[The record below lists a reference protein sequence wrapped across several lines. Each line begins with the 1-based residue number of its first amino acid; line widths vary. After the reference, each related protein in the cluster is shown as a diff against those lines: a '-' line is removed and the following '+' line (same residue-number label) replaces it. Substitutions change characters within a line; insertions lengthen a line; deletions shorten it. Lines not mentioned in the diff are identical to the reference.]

1 VSEYKDAAQ
10 SGATMLR
17 AGMQRMLAA
26 ARTKPLPFDAVL
38 VDDLS
43 RLSRDLGQAWQIIF
57 GDLLSVGV
65 RVIDCNTG
73 MASDGAGARLT
84 FGAMALVNDTF
95 LQLVRTETHRGL
107 EGRALAGFHTGGR
120 CFGYHTVPE
129 PNPQDPER
137 PRRVLR
143 IDEDEAAI
151 VRRVF
156 KAYVVREA
164 LGRIAA
170 TLNVEGVPAPYDG
183 RGYSKPAGRG
193 WAANQIHSMLRNELD
208 PVWWTPIERR
218 IRCRP
223 WTRGRGRSG
232 HDGASPT
239 SSRPERCGWCSTRAR
254 PSRRWRVISI

>member
-1 VSEYKDAAQ
+1 MYSTHDRAALSGVAIYARYSTDKQDARSIEDQVRRCRAQAEARSLRIVSEYKDAAQ

-120 CFGYHTVPE
+120 CFG
-129 PNPQDPER
+129 
-137 PRRVLR
+137 
-143 IDEDEAAI
+143 
-151 VRRVF
+151 
-156 KAYVVREA
+156 
-164 LGRIAA
+164 
-170 TLNVEGVPAPYDG
+170 
-183 RGYSKPAGRG
+183 
-193 WAANQIHSMLRNELD
+193 
-208 PVWWTPIERR
+208 
-218 IRCRP
+218 
-223 WTRGRGRSG
+223 
-232 HDGASPT
+232 
-239 SSRPERCGWCSTRAR
+239 
-254 PSRRWRVISI
+254 